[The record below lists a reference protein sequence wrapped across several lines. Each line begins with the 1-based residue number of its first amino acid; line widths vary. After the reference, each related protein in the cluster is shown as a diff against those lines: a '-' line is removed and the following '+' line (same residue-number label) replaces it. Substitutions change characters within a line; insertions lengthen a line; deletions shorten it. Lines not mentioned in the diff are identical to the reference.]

1 VCLNAMAGYTAP
13 ASQSGDGASSD
24 TAKIIGKRRAVRS
37 SGNAA
42 SRFDLRAWSS
52 GFGRSW
58 RELNLLSRWTGIE

>member
-42 SRFDLRAWSS
+42 SRFDLRRGPHASDEVGVS
-52 GFGRSW
+52 
-58 RELNLLSRWTGIE
+58 